1 MKTIATFILML
12 CSFLIQAQNNKKENN
27 RDEIK
32 ITQKLRP
39 LLIVDGVKISNVD
52 FNQKNTFPDI
62 KSEDIETVSVVKG
75 DSAIIKYGEA
85 GRDGVILIITKG
97 SKRKKYETLH

>member
-1 MKTIATFILML
+1 MKPISTFILIL

-27 RDEIK
+27 GDEIK

-39 LLIVDGVKISNVD
+39 LLIVDGVKISNMD

-85 GRDGVILIITKG
+85 GRDGVILIITKV